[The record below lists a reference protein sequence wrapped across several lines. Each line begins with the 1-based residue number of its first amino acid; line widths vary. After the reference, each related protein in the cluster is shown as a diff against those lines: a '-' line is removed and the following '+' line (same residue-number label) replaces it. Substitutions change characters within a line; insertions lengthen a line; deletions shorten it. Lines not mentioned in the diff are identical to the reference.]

1 LNKLYLWFQLISSM
15 AAKRSIYV
23 VGSSNTDMVIKAS
36 KLPAPGETVMGGDF
50 LMNPGGKGA
59 NQAVTAARLGGEVTF
74 VTKVGNDVFG
84 KQAVRLFQRE
94 NINTLYVARDTNHPS
109 GVALINVDA
118 SGENCITV
126 APGANSHLK
135 ALEVEAA
142 LEIMSDPA
150 IILLQLEIPL
160 NTVKYTIRRSFEK
173 GLKVVLNPAPAQPL
187 PDDIFS
193 CIYLLTPNE
202 SEAELLTGVKVTDE
216 ESAKTAATILKER
229 GLENVIITL
238 GSKGAYLLTDTISKL
253 IAAPPVTAVDTT
265 AAGDCF
271 NGALAVALAEDLP
284 LDEAVTF
291 ACKAASICVTRMGA
305 QASIPYR
312 KEVDSLLLQTPLA

>member
-1 LNKLYLWFQLISSM
+1 M
-15 AAKRSIYV
+15 APKRSIYV

-94 NINTLYVARDTNHPS
+94 NINTLYIARDTNHPS

-216 ESAKTAATILKER
+216 ESAKTAASILKER

-238 GSKGAYLLTDTISKL
+238 GSKGAYLLTDTMGKL

-291 ACKAASICVTRMGA
+291 ACKAASVCVTRMGA

>member
-1 LNKLYLWFQLISSM
+1 M

-23 VGSSNTDMVIKAS
+23 VGSSNTDMVIRAS

-74 VTKVGNDVFG
+74 VAKVGNDVFG

-94 NINTLYVARDTNHPS
+94 NINTLYVVRDTSHPS

-118 SGENCITV
+118 NGENCIAV

-135 ALEVEAA
+135 ALEVEAS

-202 SEAELLTGVKVTDE
+202 SGAELLTGVKVTDE

-229 GLENVIITL
+229 GLENVIITM
-238 GSKGAYLLTDTISKL
+238 GSKGAYLLTDTMSKL
-253 IAAPPVTAVDTT
+253 IATPPVTAVDTT

-312 KEVDSLLLQTPLA
+312 KEVDSLFLQTPLA